1 MDSSMAIWV
10 GRVAI
15 VIGSVAFVLA
25 SLVSVSIWR
34 SGEKLERLYIVIP
47 AGLLSLF
54 IAVTTAAT
62 MGRLP

>member
-15 VIGSVAFVLA
+15 VICSVAFVLA
-25 SLVSVSIWR
+25 FLVSVSIWR

-47 AGLLSLF
+47 VGLLSFLM
-54 IAVTTAAT
+54 AVTTAAT

>member
-1 MDSSMAIWV
+1 MESSMAIWV

-15 VIGSVAFVLA
+15 IVCSVGFLLA
-25 SLVSVSIWR
+25 CLVSVSIWR